1 MDQICQCL
9 QGFLHRGERIEMV
22 NEVDV
27 DTIRLQSFQALFH
40 REHDMAARRAA
51 GIDIFA
57 NAL

>member
-1 MDQICQCL
+1 
-9 QGFLHRGERIEMV
+9 MV